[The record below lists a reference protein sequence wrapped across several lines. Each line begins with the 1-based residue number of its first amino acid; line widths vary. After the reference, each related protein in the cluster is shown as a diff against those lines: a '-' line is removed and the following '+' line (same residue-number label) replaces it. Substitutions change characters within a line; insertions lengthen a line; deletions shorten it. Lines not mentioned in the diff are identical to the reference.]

1 MTMLI
6 MVVVVGVYKNIIM
19 KKEIFDKGIKIAL
32 KIDFLRKMK
41 IDLEKSVV
49 ISIGN
54 QRLDVH
60 TDIHKDIET
69 LLLDYFSETIIKL
82 ENQFEEL

>member
-1 MTMLI
+1 MLI